1 MPMLKKGLPHI
12 RHVHYLTDSPTSQ
25 YRNVSITTMLLKHE
39 SMFQLRADWL
49 FFEAGHG
56 KGPCD
61 GVGGVSKR
69 RADEAI
75 KRKQVVG
82 IDCAEDYFMWAQ
94 GDISS
99 TIKYIFVS
107 SNDVSKAKEQMDGWQ
122 QHRVPNI
129 MNVHSIMVQGP
140 YLYTRDRSCYKS
152 CCFDSTTNR
161 FIGNCAGWVRTTAR
175 RQTIGMQED
184 PGPKIRGRARR
195 SIHGKK
201 KK

>member
-1 MPMLKKGLPHI
+1 MPMLKEGLPHI

-25 YRNVSITTMLLKHE
+25 CRNVSITTTLLKHE

-49 FFEAGHG
+49 FFKAGYG

-61 GVGGVSKR
+61 SVGGVSNR
-69 RADEAI
+69 RANEAI

-82 IDCAEDYFMWAQ
+82 IDCAEDYLK

-99 TIKYIFVS
+99 TIKYMFVS

-129 MNVHSIMVQGP
+129 MNVHSIKVQGP

-161 FIGNCAGWVRTTAR
+161 FIGNCAG
-175 RQTIGMQED
+175 ID
-184 PGPKIRGRARR
+184 PIFFLYI
-195 SIHGKK
+195 SS
-201 KK
+201 

>member
-1 MPMLKKGLPHI
+1 MAWAVYQNGAPI
-12 RHVHYLTDSPTSQ
+12 
-25 YRNVSITTMLLKHE
+25 
-39 SMFQLRADWL
+39 
-49 FFEAGHG
+49 
-56 KGPCD
+56 
-61 GVGGVSKR
+61 
-69 RADEAI
+69 AI

-82 IDCAEDYFMWAQ
+82 IDCAEDYFKWAQ
-94 GDISS
+94 GDTSS

-107 SNDVSKAKEQMDGWQ
+107 SNDVSKTREQMDGWQ

-184 PGPKIRGRARR
+184 PGPKYRGRERTLYN
-195 SIHGKK
+195 S
-201 KK
+201 